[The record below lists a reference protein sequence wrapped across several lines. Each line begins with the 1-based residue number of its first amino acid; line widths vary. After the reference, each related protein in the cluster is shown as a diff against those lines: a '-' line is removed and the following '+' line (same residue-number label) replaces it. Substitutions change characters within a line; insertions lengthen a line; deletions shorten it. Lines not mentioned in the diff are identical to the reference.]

1 MGEKVKMVILDDHPL
16 IIDGLK
22 QLISANTKFEV
33 VAACNT
39 FQELEQVLQHP
50 VDILILDLNIKG
62 KNSLDKIEEIRL
74 CQSQLKILIF
84 SSYNTLS
91 MVRKA
96 LDKNVAGYLLK
107 DTSQEELLLALE
119 TILQGQ
125 QYLGKEVAVKIKTYP
140 KKIAE
145 EFEDDFMK
153 HAQLTDREK
162 EIMWAIVDG
171 ADSQSIA
178 QRLFISLHTVQSH
191 RKNLFKKL
199 SVHSAAE
206 LIKKVLEG

>member
-1 MGEKVKMVILDDHPL
+1 MPKVKIVILDDHPL

-22 QLISANTKFEV
+22 QLISANAQFEV

-39 FQELEQVLQHP
+39 FQELEEVLQHP
-50 VDILILDLNIKG
+50 FDILILDLNIKG
-62 KNSLDKIEEIRL
+62 KNSFDKIEELRFR
-74 CQSQLKILIF
+74 QSQLKILIF
-84 SSYNTLS
+84 SSYNTHS

-96 LDKNVAGYLLK
+96 LEKDVEGYLLK

-119 TILQGQ
+119 TIMQGQ
-125 QYLGKEVAVKIKTYP
+125 QYLGKEVAVKTKVHP
-140 KKIAE
+140 KRIAK
-145 EFEDDFMK
+145 EFEDDFAK
-153 HAQLTDREK
+153 RAQLTKREK

-199 SVHSAAE
+199 GVHSAAE
-206 LIKKVLEG
+206 LIKKVLAQ

>member
-1 MGEKVKMVILDDHPL
+1 
-16 IIDGLK
+16 
-22 QLISANTKFEV
+22 
-33 VAACNT
+33 
-39 FQELEQVLQHP
+39 
-50 VDILILDLNIKG
+50 
-62 KNSLDKIEEIRL
+62 
-74 CQSQLKILIF
+74 
-84 SSYNTLS
+84 

-153 HAQLTDREK
+153 HAQLTNREK